1 MILRR
6 FCYSL
11 ADFDAGLKVLEH
23 HADGN
28 ELESSRIDELQ
39 EWQLN
44 FDGVLVSVSLV
55 FDVYQVG
62 AVDDFLSFFNFVA
75 AFVFGVNVMER
86 SVSFSMPG
94 WLSMSRYSRL

>member
-62 AVDDFLSFFNFVA
+62 AVDDFLSEIRVY
-75 AFVFGVNVMER
+75 GH
-86 SVSFSMPG
+86 VS
-94 WLSMSRYSRL
+94 